1 MIAVVNPFTRKV
13 TITRNN
19 SLDRSELQFNELDEI
34 QMFVFDGVEYEAQF
48 MYYESFEFHVFGR
61 GMGGYFDYQT
71 NLINNLKYE
80 F

>member
-13 TITRNN
+13 IITRKD
-19 SLDRSELQFNELDEI
+19 SLDRSELQFDDLDEI
-34 QMFVFDGVEYEAQF
+34 QMFVFDGLEYEAQF
-48 MYYESFEFHVFGR
+48 MYYDSFEFHVFGR
-61 GMGGYFDYQT
+61 GMEGYIDYQN

>member
-13 TITRNN
+13 TITKKD
-19 SLDRSELQFNELDEI
+19 SLDRAELQFDDLYEI

-48 MYYESFEFHVFGR
+48 MYHESFEFHVFGR
-61 GMGGYFDYQT
+61 GTEGYIDYQN
-71 NLINNLKYE
+71 NLINNLKYG